1 LTRSFLLINFICR
14 NPTPDDSLGATWLP
28 VERTSG
34 DPDALVTRYLNIDEN
49 LTMKQESLNEKRMK
63 FWSQIYKD
71 SKSLRKEE
79 L

>member
-1 LTRSFLLINFICR
+1 
-14 NPTPDDSLGATWLP
+14 